1 MHMDKIVKLKDV
13 TQFNTER
20 GQVTLHPL
28 VTVLDQSKSKPIPA
42 TRYFSEL
49 YVIFLKDV
57 KCEEFQY
64 GRNQYDYQEETLIF
78 VAPGQVFGFAEKEKM
93 LQPRGWV
100 LSFHPDLIHGTSLG
114 RQIKNYGFFSYD
126 VNEALHVSNQERQLV
141 LECFKKI
148 RYELKRA
155 IDKHSKTLI
164 VSNIELVLNYCVRF
178 YDRQFI
184 TRDNLHK
191 DVFTKLE
198 GLIDEYFQSAKP
210 QTLGLPSVSYCAEQL
225 NLSAKYFGDLVKKET
240 GKTAQEYIQEKLIDV
255 AKERICDDSKS
266 ISEVAYEMGFKYP
279 SHFTRLFKQRVGQSP
294 NDYRSMN

>member
-78 VAPGQVFGFAEKEKM
+78 VAPGQVFGFVEKEKM

-164 VSNIELVLNYCVRF
+164 VSNIELLLNYCVRF

-191 DVFTKLE
+191 DVFTRLE
-198 GLIDEYFQSAKP
+198 
-210 QTLGLPSVSYCAEQL
+210 
-225 NLSAKYFGDLVKKET
+225 
-240 GKTAQEYIQEKLIDV
+240 
-255 AKERICDDSKS
+255 
-266 ISEVAYEMGFKYP
+266 
-279 SHFTRLFKQRVGQSP
+279 
-294 NDYRSMN
+294 

>member
-28 VTVLDQSKSKPIPA
+28 VTVLDQSKSKPILA